1 MMKRDKEEIA
11 MPRGV
16 PAKGFRM
23 TKNAIARQ
31 NGQAILDKIVPTVAV
46 STETDAEIDARL
58 RDRFEI
64 LDELT
69 KAALFGNARA
79 VIVSGPAGLG
89 KSFTVERAL
98 AEWDPDQINH
108 TIVKGYVKPTGLL
121 RLLYQFREPG
131 QVIVFDDADTV
142 FYDDTSL
149 NLLKAVCDT
158 TEMRRV
164 SYMAESNMVDEDSG
178 EKIPRSFLFEGTI
191 LFITNLDMDAMVD
204 KGHKLAPH
212 LQALV
217 SRSHYIDLAM
227 KTRRDYIVRIKQ
239 VIAEGMLR
247 QQGLTP
253 DQEQQVLDYV
263 VDNQDRLREVS
274 LRIAVKIGN
283 LVKMGGDWKRL
294 ANVTCLKN
302 Q

>member
-16 PAKGFRM
+16 PAKGFRL

>member
-1 MMKRDKEEIA
+1 

-121 RLLYQFREPG
+121 RLLYQYREPG

-142 FYDDTSL
+142 FYEDTSL

>member
-1 MMKRDKEEIA
+1 

-31 NGQAILDKIVPTVAV
+31 NGQAILDKIVPAVAV

-142 FYDDTSL
+142 FYEDTSL